1 MELTSE
7 CMMNTPLAILLLGLA
22 MGRHKGD
29 LTASQP
35 TFEEDPAFPVSL
47 PLLRKSSSQVH
58 HQEDSIKAP
67 PIWVFPG
74 ILLKMEIKALKTLDG
89 LGNQMDRSCRNSH
102 LGHHGLPHQVGQED
116 RVL

>member
-7 CMMNTPLAILLLGLA
+7 CMMNILLGILLLGLA

-35 TFEEDPAFPVSL
+35 ILGEDLGFQVSL

-67 PIWVFPG
+67 PIWVFQG

-89 LGNQMDRSCRNSH
+89 LGNPMDHSCRNSH
-102 LGHHGLPHQVGQED
+102 LGHHGLPHQVDQED
-116 RVL
+116 RAL